1 VALKER
7 MANGL
12 SFVLS
17 DFKPVRL
24 EAPVA
29 QEHLLNY
36 TAWLMA
42 TARCA
47 SMRTSTNEEAA
58 RVLEDVQAQMRRY
71 AVGADLID
79 QRQFNAFPGDLL
91 RNEATRGDAS
101 PGDPSRDGAQ
111 EGSWQRLGQNG
122 APEIPPWLGDIVS
135 QPEGGTLDTRMRF
148 FESVALQVFQ
158 RWYEGRSDAP
168 DDVIHVTCSGYASPS
183 PAQRAMVER
192 QWHDTTVT
200 HSYHMG
206 CYGAFPAM
214 RMAAGFLASS
224 TAFPGEPKRRID
236 IVHTEHLSVH
246 LPMLK
251 CSPGD
256 IVNTTL
262 FADGFIGYSA
272 YLEEVFRHR
281 GGTGLRVLAQLDQL
295 IPDSL
300 EDMTWRL
307 GPHQFDMHLSKD
319 VPVLIRDA
327 VLQFVRRLCARAGL
341 NFDRERERIVFAIH
355 PGGPKILDHIQ
366 ERLGILPE
374 QLHHARS
381 IFKTLGN
388 MSSATVPHI
397 LMEVLKD
404 EAVAPGTPILSMGFG
419 PGLTATGLVLE
430 KV

>member
-1 VALKER
+1 
-7 MANGL
+7 
-12 SFVLS
+12 
-17 DFKPVRL
+17 
-24 EAPVA
+24 
-29 QEHLLNY
+29 
-36 TAWLMA
+36 
-42 TARCA
+42 
-47 SMRTSTNEEAA
+47 
-58 RVLEDVQAQMRRY
+58 MRRY
-71 AVGADLID
+71 AVGSDLIG
-79 QRQFNAFPGDLL
+79 QRQFNAFPD
-91 RNEATRGDAS
+91 S
-101 PGDPSRDGAQ
+101 GAH
-111 EGSWQRLGQNG
+111 LGQNG
-122 APEIPPWLGDIVS
+122 VPPTVPPWLGDIVRD
-135 QPEGGTLDTRMRF
+135 PEGATLDTRMRF

-158 RWYEGRSDAP
+158 RWYQGRSEAP

-183 PAQRAMVER
+183 PAQRAMVEKR
-192 QWHDTTVT
+192 WHDTTVT

-214 RMAAGFLASS
+214 RMAAGFLAAS
-224 TAFPGEPKRRID
+224 TAFPGEPKHRVD

-246 LPMLK
+246 LPVLK
-251 CSPGD
+251 CTPGD

-272 YLEEVFRHR
+272 YLEDVFRHR
-281 GGTGLRVLAQLDQL
+281 GGSGLRVLAQLDQL

-300 EDMTWRL
+300 EEMTWRL

-327 VLQFVRRLCARAGL
+327 VLGFVRKLCARARL
-341 NFDRERERIVFAIH
+341 SFERERERLVFAIH

-366 ERLGILPE
+366 GRLGIADH
-374 QLHHARS
+374 QLRHARS

-397 LMEVLKD
+397 LMEVLQD
-404 EAVAPGTPILSMGFG
+404 PDVAPGTPIISMGFG